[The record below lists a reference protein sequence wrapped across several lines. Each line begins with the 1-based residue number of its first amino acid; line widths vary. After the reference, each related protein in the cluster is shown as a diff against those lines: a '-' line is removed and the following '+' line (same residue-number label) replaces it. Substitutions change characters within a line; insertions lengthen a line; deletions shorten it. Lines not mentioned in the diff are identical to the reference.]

1 MGIRGDFVDGMD
13 KKLLLERLMTEY
25 GDQLTRLAYSY
36 VKDKEMAKDLVQNTF
51 VKCYLNIDTFKHNST
66 VKTWLYRIT
75 INECKDYIKS
85 WDYKRVRVLD
95 IFQSNT
101 KKSQSAEEI
110 VINKTERNEIKS
122 SIFYLPMK
130 YREIIFLYYFEEMT
144 MEEVAALTDLPINTI
159 KTRLRRGKMLLK
171 QRLERSGVC
180 EQ

>member
-1 MGIRGDFVDGMD
+1 MGAVD
-13 KKLLLERLMTEY
+13 KRLMLEQLMNDY

-36 VKDKEMAKDLVQNTF
+36 VKDTEIAKDLVQNTF
-51 VKCYLNIDTFKHNST
+51 VKCFLNIDTFKHNST
-66 VKTWLYRIT
+66 IKTWLYRIT

-85 WDYKRVRVLD
+85 WDYKKVKVLD
-95 IFQSNT
+95 IFQSHT

-110 VINKTERNEIKS
+110 VMDKTERKEIQN
-122 SIFYLPMK
+122 SIFRLPMK

-144 MEEVAALTDLPINTI
+144 MEEISSLTELSINTI

-171 QRLERSGVC
+171 QKLERRGIY